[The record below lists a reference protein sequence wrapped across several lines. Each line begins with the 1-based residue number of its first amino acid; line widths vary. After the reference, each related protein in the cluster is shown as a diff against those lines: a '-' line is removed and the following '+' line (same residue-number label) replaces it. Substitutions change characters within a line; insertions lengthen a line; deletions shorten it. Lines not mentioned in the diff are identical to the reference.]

1 MCKQN
6 VNDGTDK
13 MAIPFIGAVL
23 DIIKGPLDKL
33 IPDKNKRQ
41 EFEHA
46 VTMSVYNSD
55 LSQMEVN
62 KVEAAHH
69 SIFVA
74 GWRPFVGWTCGMS
87 LALDFLVRPI
97 VQWGI
102 LVYGEVVT
110 LPTLDT
116 AQLMPIL
123 MGMLGLGTLRTYE
136 KFKGVARKD

>member
-1 MCKQN
+1 MCKKH
-6 VNDGTDK
+6 VNDGRVD

-74 GWRPFVGWTCGMS
+74 GWRPFIGWTCGTA

-97 VQWGI
+97 AQWII
-102 LVYGEVVT
+102 LIFEKVVI

-116 AQLMPIL
+116 SQLMPIL

-136 KFKGVARKD
+136 KLKGVARKD